1 MSLLDRLTSKTPKR
15 ILSLDGGGIRGAI
28 TVGILEKVEQVL
40 SRQVGAGDNFRLCD
54 YFDLIIGTS
63 TGSIIAGSLATGMSV
78 SQVKE
83 YYLELGGKVFE
94 KRGFF
99 DPRRLKSWFKK
110 EELDEQLKSVFGDMT
125 FGSGQL
131 KTGFC
136 VVTKRADTG
145 STWPVL
151 NHPDGKFFD
160 TNKDLL
166 VRQVIRASTA
176 APTYFEPEIIPD
188 IGAGEPAAF
197 VDGGISM
204 ANNPSLLAFLIS
216 TLKGFPFNWE
226 TGADELFLLSI
237 GTGNWQDKLRPDDVT
252 DNKIWNWAGE
262 VPTMLM
268 NDANWQNQLLLQSI
282 SKCLTPFDIDMEV
295 GSAAGDLVGGNPL
308 LTYVRYEVDL
318 QVQALADLGIQVS
331 QDKLKS
337 IREMSDAENRE
348 DLFAIG
354 QAAAKRDVD
363 VNHFP
368 QGFSQTLSE

>member
-160 TNKDLL
+160 TNKDL
-166 VRQVIRASTA
+166 
-176 APTYFEPEIIPD
+176 
-188 IGAGEPAAF
+188 
-197 VDGGISM
+197 
-204 ANNPSLLAFLIS
+204 SLIH
-216 TLKGFPFNWE
+216 
-226 TGADELFLLSI
+226 I
-237 GTGNWQDKLRPDDVT
+237 
-252 DNKIWNWAGE
+252 
-262 VPTMLM
+262 
-268 NDANWQNQLLLQSI
+268 
-282 SKCLTPFDIDMEV
+282 
-295 GSAAGDLVGGNPL
+295 
-308 LTYVRYEVDL
+308 
-318 QVQALADLGIQVS
+318 
-331 QDKLKS
+331 
-337 IREMSDAENRE
+337 
-348 DLFAIG
+348 
-354 QAAAKRDVD
+354 
-363 VNHFP
+363 
-368 QGFSQTLSE
+368 